1 MENQD
6 MTILLLQRMTQQ
18 FHEADYECALRLGL
32 DWDEIRVLEEL
43 SLLDFHVLTTLSP
56 HFIRIDIQI
65 DHAQLDL
72 ALRRVVDHKRSQEI
86 QQRLL
91 VHGAPRHLMS
101 RLYGWIPQ
109 QYRSQ
114 RRMLHLD
121 EEFPNGGRPPNPT
134 LTEEETILTHW
145 DHLAD
150 LDLAE
155 RYLETALAAK
165 VSVRQVCRALS
176 LREER
181 EREALGATA
190 SVRLHGVAS
199 GAHSQSISSMTN
211 RSR

>member
-1 MENQD
+1 MENQEL
-6 MTILLLQRMTQQ
+6 TVLILQRMTQQ
-18 FHEADYECALRLGL
+18 FHESDYECALRLGL
-32 DWDEIRVLEEL
+32 DWDEIRALETL

-72 ALRRVVDHKRSQEI
+72 ALRRVVDHKRSQDI
-86 QQRLL
+86 QQQLL
-91 VHGAPRHLMS
+91 RHGAPRHLMS

-114 RRMLHLD
+114 RQMLHLD
-121 EEFPNGGRPPNPT
+121 EEFPNGGRPPNPS
-134 LTEEETILTHW
+134 LTEEATILEHW
-145 DHLAD
+145 DRLAD
-150 LDLAE
+150 LDVAE
-155 RYLETALAAK
+155 RYLETAMAAK

-181 EREALGATA
+181 DREALEATA
-190 SVRLHGVAS
+190 SVRLRGAAS
-199 GAHSQSISSMTN
+199 GGRSLSLPWPGE

>member
-1 MENQD
+1 MEDQELSRR
-6 MTILLLQRMTQQ
+6 ILQTMTQQ

-32 DWDEIRVLEEL
+32 DWNEIRALEAL
-43 SLLDFHVLTTLSP
+43 TLLDFHVLTTLSP

-72 ALRRVVDHKRSQEI
+72 ALRRVVDHKRSQDI
-86 QQRLL
+86 QQQLL
-91 VHGAPRHLMS
+91 MHGAPRHLMS

-114 RRMLHLD
+114 RRMLRLD
-121 EEFPNGGRPPNPT
+121 DEFPNGGRPPNPS
-134 LTEEETILTHW
+134 LTEEEAISTHW
-145 DHLAD
+145 DRLAD

-181 EREALGATA
+181 EQEALAATA
-190 SVRLHGVAS
+190 AVRLKATPSS
-199 GAHSQSISSMTN
+199 GQTTSVSWMTD